1 MLEIAIRIA
10 LLIGG
15 GSGNAKGIAGNAGN
29 GYGLPPAV
37 LVINIGVGA
46 ACHFLVCPL
55 MLGNILGYL
64 GG

>member
-37 LVINIGVGA
+37 LVINIGVG
-46 ACHFLVCPL
+46 PL
-55 MLGNILGYL
+55 ATF
-64 GG
+64 